1 MGDSVT
7 LALKDINAAGGV
19 NGKPVSQVGADEGT
33 NQPSLVSQSTN
44 TLLQD
49 NVDAIIG
56 AAATGDTLAVIN
68 KITGAHVVECSP
80 SNTGAV
86 LTNYPDHGYYFRTA
100 PADGLQSKALG
111 NLIVSQGH
119 SNVEL
124 VGQAT
129 DYGKGFLNGL
139 RTALTGAGA
148 TVAGEVTYD
157 PNATT
162 FTAEASK
169 IKADHPDAVVIIG
182 YEETA
187 SVIKSMIQ
195 AGIGPKNMPIYV
207 ADGAQSSTLWKS
219 VDPKNPAVL
228 EGVGGTAPSASPG
241 NGTKSF
247 PAAFKAAYPNVDAD
261 LLGAGLR
268 LHSDHR
274 AGGRRGALERA
285 HRLRQAHERCHRG
298 RHRLHQLLAVREPDQ
313 AGQEHQLQRRL
324 RPARL
329 HVSGR
334 AVGRHVRRL
343 EVQQQGRGDDD
354 PTDRRRPEQHQL
366 TGACGGL
373 ICEPPADSRRWPE
386 PDIGEVAPVRAQLL
400 YAEEAGVMPEAV
412 CNHLDQDRV
421 HPASVLDRR
430 LRGLPGDRWPL
441 APPAY
446 VHDMRQDR
454 LLRLLAQPP
463 RQPARARGIASDHP
477 LRRAGRELEL
487 VLPGRGRV
495 RGPAGGPVM
504 SVHTRLRP
512 DLPELPLEE
521 WEPTK
526 DTLHLW
532 AQIVGKVRMASTAPR
547 NHWWHVP
554 LYVDVR
560 GLTTRRMHAPDGL
573 TFQIDF
579 DLRRPSPGR
588 PTSAGAVESFALA
601 DGLSVADFD
610 RRLHETLRGLDV
622 DVAIREL
629 PFGVPMTTPFP
640 DDREHASYDRDAV
653 ERFWR
658 ILDWSDEVFEEFS
671 GWYCGKASPV
681 HLFWHSFD
689 LARDAL
695 RRPSRARA
703 AGRRS
708 GHPGGVLAR
717 GRLVRLLGRGCE
729 HARAD
734 LLRLRRA
741 GAGRLA
747 RAAPA
752 AERGDLDQAGIGVAR
767 AAPVRDRARGR

>member
-1 MGDSVT
+1 MFSTRARPVLGVLAGIAMVVAVAACGSSSSSSSSTASSSAATGQTATPLKLGVLLPHTGTLAFLEPPMGDSVT

-247 PAAFKAAYPNVDAD
+247 PAAFKAAYPNVDAIYSAQAYD
-261 LLGAGLR
+261 CTVIIALAADEAHSNAPTDFVKHMNDVTGDGTACTSYAQCKTLIDAGTNINYNGASGPLDFT
-268 LHSDHR
+268 SVGEPSVGTYDIWKFNSK
-274 AGGRRGALERA
+274 GEVTT
-285 HRLRQAHERCHRG
+285 LRQ
-298 RHRLHQLLAVREPDQ
+298 
-313 AGQEHQLQRRL
+313 
-324 RPARL
+324 
-329 HVSGR
+329 
-334 AVGRHVRRL
+334 
-343 EVQQQGRGDDD
+343 
-354 PTDRRRPEQHQL
+354 T
-366 TGACGGL
+366 
-373 ICEPPADSRRWPE
+373 
-386 PDIGEVAPVRAQLL
+386 
-400 YAEEAGVMPEAV
+400 
-412 CNHLDQDRV
+412 
-421 HPASVLDRR
+421 
-430 LRGLPGDRWPL
+430 
-441 APPAY
+441 
-446 VHDMRQDR
+446 
-454 LLRLLAQPP
+454 
-463 RQPARARGIASDHP
+463 
-477 LRRAGRELEL
+477 
-487 VLPGRGRV
+487 
-495 RGPAGGPVM
+495 
-504 SVHTRLRP
+504 
-512 DLPELPLEE
+512 
-521 WEPTK
+521 
-526 DTLHLW
+526 
-532 AQIVGKVRMASTAPR
+532 IVGPNST
-547 NHWWHVP
+547 
-554 LYVDVR
+554 
-560 GLTTRRMHAPDGL
+560 
-573 TFQIDF
+573 
-579 DLRRPSPGR
+579 S
-588 PTSAGAVESFALA
+588 
-601 DGLSVADFD
+601 
-610 RRLHETLRGLDV
+610 
-622 DVAIREL
+622 
-629 PFGVPMTTPFP
+629 
-640 DDREHASYDRDAV
+640 
-653 ERFWR
+653 
-658 ILDWSDEVFEEFS
+658 
-671 GWYCGKASPV
+671 
-681 HLFWHSFD
+681 
-689 LARDAL
+689 
-695 RRPSRARA
+695 
-703 AGRRS
+703 
-708 GHPGGVLAR
+708 
-717 GRLVRLLGRGCE
+717 
-729 HARAD
+729 
-734 LLRLRRA
+734 
-741 GAGRLA
+741 
-747 RAAPA
+747 
-752 AERGDLDQAGIGVAR
+752 
-767 AAPVRDRARGR
+767 